1 MFKRS
6 TTKKIR
12 TRTLFCT
19 TTTNTTT
26 TATVLPVTNVVVGSH
41 HLEALLYPA
50 TMQKHLQKITFIGT
64 SWTMATL

>member
-12 TRTLFCT
+12 TCTLFCT
-19 TTTNTTT
+19 TTT
-26 TATVLPVTNVVVGSH
+26 TATVVPVTNVVMGSH